1 MVAFSYYILAPK
13 KTQIQTDMYAFGE
26 WNFFDI
32 FDNSFACTNSMD
44 FLFKFTL
51 QTWEVGCLSS
61 IAKSDILLP
70 LKERACISLLLKTRI
85 AKGLAA

>member
-1 MVAFSYYILAPK
+1 MVAFSCYILAPK
-13 KTQIQTDMYAFGE
+13 KTQSQSYRFAFGK
-26 WNFFDI
+26 WYFFGI
-32 FDNSFACTNSMD
+32 FDNSFACTNSVD

>member
-1 MVAFSYYILAPK
+1 MVAFSYYILSPK
-13 KTQIQTDMYAFGE
+13 KTQIQTYMFAFGK
-26 WNFFDI
+26 WYFFGI
-32 FDNSFACTNSMD
+32 FDKYFACTNSVD